1 MQLAER
7 YRTHGAKAFA
17 RWVLVKRIGKPIVR
31 RVDRFLASQ
40 SRVGNP
46 EIFDKELF
54 SWVAGLE
61 ASWREIRRELDP
73 LLEQRERLP
82 RIAEIQPDQARINPD
97 ARWKTFWFSG
107 FGRESARN
115 RSLCPATARALDR
128 IPNVEL
134 ALFSI
139 LGASVHIPRHAGVT
153 KGLVRCHLALKVP
166 REAGRVVMQV
176 GSRRFH
182 WEEGRAIVF
191 DDTFRHEVWNDSDEE
206 RAVLLIDT
214 RRPMRRPGRAAF
226 AIVRALLR
234 LSPFVRDGW
243 RNQERWEREDG
254 AAFESTPRL
263 GALL

>member
-1 MQLAER
+1 VELAER
-7 YRTHGAKAFA
+7 YRRLGAKGFA
-17 RWVLVKRIGKPIVR
+17 RWVLIKRIGKPIVR
-31 RVDRFLASQ
+31 RVDRFLAGQ
-40 SRVGNP
+40 SLVGNP
-46 EIFDKELF
+46 EILDKESF
-54 SWVAGLE
+54 PWVAGLE
-61 ASWREIRRELDP
+61 ASWREIRSELDH

-107 FGRESARN
+107 FGYRSERN
-115 RSLCPATARALDR
+115 RSLCPATARAIDR

-139 LGASVHIPRHAGVT
+139 LGPSVRIPRHAGVT

-166 REAGRVVMQV
+166 REAVRVVMHV

-214 RRPMRRPGRAAF
+214 RRPMRRPGRVAF
-226 AIVRALLR
+226 AIVYALLR
-234 LSPFVRDGW
+234 LSPFVRDGR
-243 RNQERWEREDG
+243 RNQERWERGDG
-254 AAFESTPRL
+254 AAFEPTPGL